1 MFLAPLLVV
10 VTTAVLETEVTID
23 ETDVWDCGSDNW
35 LLEPRF
41 GLRGFSCLS
50 DDWELEVNKRI
61 ATISIVVHIKLETLL
76 SKYKNIYYFM

>member
-1 MFLAPLLVV
+1 M
-10 VTTAVLETEVTID
+10 AVLETEVTID

-50 DDWELEVNKRI
+50 DDWELKVNKCI
-61 ATISIVVHIKLETLL
+61 ETISIMAHIKTRNSSIKIQKYLL
-76 SKYKNIYYFM
+76 F